1 MVMRPFLENV
11 FKMELTDEPRH
22 QLLGMH
28 DYWLA
33 EKKKI
38 IIIINHARSMDLGI
52 AMPVGLTINLVLTG
66 ITQLLIFVVLSK
78 MYWS

>member
-33 EKKKI
+33 EKKKK
-38 IIIINHARSMDLGI
+38 INHARSMDLGI